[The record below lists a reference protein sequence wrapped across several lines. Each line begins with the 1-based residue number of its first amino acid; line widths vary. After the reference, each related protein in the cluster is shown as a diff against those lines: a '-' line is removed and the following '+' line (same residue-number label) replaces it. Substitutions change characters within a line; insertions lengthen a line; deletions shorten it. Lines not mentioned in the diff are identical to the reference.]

1 VQAKE
6 GAGRRPYGEVF
17 DRGYRHYEGARAGR
31 RHAVLSLLLYSAKRA
46 IGIRKRWTA
55 KIIPFSLYAL
65 AIVPAFII
73 VSIRS
78 FLGDVAA
85 DFNYQFLYEMLSLIL
100 PLFAAAAAPEL
111 LCDDRR
117 QRVLQLYFSRPLTR
131 RDYLLAKL
139 GALAVLMAGIAFVPA
154 LTLFLGN
161 TFLADSPPRYLVDH
175 AGDLGRIAAA
185 GSLIS
190 LFYAAIALAV
200 ASYTDRKGVASGIT
214 IGVVLL
220 GSGIAG
226 ALFQAVSGRWQDA
239 IVLASPLTVPEGIV
253 AWAFSTEPSADS
265 LAAQAGLDPA
275 WFVLSVAAV
284 AAVCGVAMYRRYLR
298 EE

>member
-1 VQAKE
+1 MRAE
-6 GAGRRPYGEVF
+6 GEAGRRPYGEVF
-17 DRGYRHYEGARAGR
+17 DRGYRHYEGVRAGR
-31 RHAVLSLLLYSAKRA
+31 RHTVLSLLLYSAQRA
-46 IGIRKRWTA
+46 IGIRRRWTA

-65 AIVPAFII
+65 ATVPALVV
-73 VSIRS
+73 VSLRS
-78 FLGDVAA
+78 FLGDAA
-85 DFNYQFLYEMLSLIL
+85 AGFDYPFLYGMLSLIL

-139 GALAVLMAGIAFVPA
+139 GALAVLVAGIAFVPA

-190 LFYAAIALAV
+190 LFYAAMALAV
-200 ASYTDRKGVASGIT
+200 ASYTDRKGVASGVT
-214 IGVVLL
+214 IGVIIL
-220 GSGIAG
+220 GSAIAG
-226 ALFQAVSGRWQDA
+226 ALFEVVSGRWRDVM
-239 IVLASPLTVPEGIV
+239 VLASPLTVPDGIV
-253 AWAFSTEPSADS
+253 AWAFSSEPSADS
-265 LAAQAGLDPA
+265 AAARAGLDPA
-275 WFVLSVAAV
+275 WFVLSVAV
-284 AAVCGVAMYRRYLR
+284 VVAVCGAATYRRYLR